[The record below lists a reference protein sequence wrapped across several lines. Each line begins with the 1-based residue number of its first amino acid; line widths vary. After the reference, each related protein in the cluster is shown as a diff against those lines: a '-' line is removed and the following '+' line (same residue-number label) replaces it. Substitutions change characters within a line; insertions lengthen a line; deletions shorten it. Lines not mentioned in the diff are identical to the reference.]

1 MHEFTGM
8 SVHMSAHI
16 LSDIYAQCDVGAIDE
31 ERRSKQGNTA
41 CVPTCPVRVFI
52 EKEKRKLGWG

>member
-1 MHEFTGM
+1 M